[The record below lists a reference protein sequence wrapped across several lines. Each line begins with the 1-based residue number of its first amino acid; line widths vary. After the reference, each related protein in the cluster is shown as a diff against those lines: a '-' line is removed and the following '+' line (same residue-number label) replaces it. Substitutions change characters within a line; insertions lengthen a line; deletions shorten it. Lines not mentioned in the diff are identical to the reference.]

1 MVSVRSLLAYFWV
14 DKPRVLYFV
23 LCCMVV
29 LFLAWKRRDELTVR
43 LRRYLVVPSIVL
55 LVLLLNPVVAH
66 LLVTKYEET
75 RSLRFFWLIPAT
87 LLMAT
92 ASVLL
97 VDCFRSRRMQVLAS
111 IVLPLMVL
119 MTVNRFY
126 SLRHTWQN
134 QITNWYKIP
143 DVVIELCDFIVH
155 DGSGLE
161 KKAVFPTPLNLWVRQ
176 YRAEIELPY
185 AWNKVNGQI
194 EAAQEIYDLQ
204 EKKEGAIRLE
214 ELAQQAITG
223 GYNYIVLAAEG
234 DYIGALTDCGFEEVY
249 RIDTDSM
256 QDTNSY
262 DKEYVLYRVVEG
274 TD

>member
-1 MVSVRSLLAYFWV
+1 M
-14 DKPRVLYFV
+14 
-23 LCCMVV
+23 
-29 LFLAWKRRDELTVR
+29 
-43 LRRYLVVPSIVL
+43 
-55 LVLLLNPVVAH
+55 
-66 LLVTKYEET
+66 
-75 RSLRFFWLIPAT
+75 
-87 LLMAT
+87 
-92 ASVLL
+92 
-97 VDCFRSRRMQVLAS
+97 AS